1 MSNCNDNEIEIATTI
16 NITIQLVLDR
26 YGVVTYLNP
35 PDLEAV
41 LGAGVLEGGMH
52 DVFVS
57 D

>member
-1 MSNCNDNEIEIATTI
+1 M
-16 NITIQLVLDR
+16 VR
-26 YGVVTYLNP
+26 WTYLNP

-52 DVFVS
+52 DVFIS